1 MKKIVIGLL
10 SLFLVVGTTS
20 AQTGKK
26 ALKQAGKMIGK
37 YATDAAANKGS
48 LEEGLSLLNTAFEDP
63 ELAADPEAYV
73 KMGDMYNSII
83 DAEWKVSLLN
93 PDMPISSNDAPV
105 KATAA
110 FEKALAMAEKKG
122 TKKKAVA
129 GLQSAEAYL
138 NNVGVKFFEK
148 QDYGTAFDYFNKA
161 VDVYET
167 ITAAGGESRL
177 ADDAVRNEH
186 LYVTAASGYY
196 GDKKAEAKPVLM
208 QLYDAGTDKA
218 LVYEAL
224 FNIAQG
230 EGEENAVTYLEKGRE
245 LFPDDSGLLFAEIN
259 YYLKEGKLD
268 QLTGKLKAA
277 IEKEPENTSIY
288 ITLGNVYDQL
298 TQKER
303 EAGNEAKANE
313 YFDLAMDYY
322 NQTIEKDPKNFDA
335 VYSQGALYY
344 NKAAGMTDK
353 INELANDFTPA
364 GTKKYDAL
372 KAEMDGQFKQA
383 LPFFEKA
390 ESMNPNDL
398 NTLVALREIY
408 ARIDQLDKVGPLK
421 ERIEAIQA
429 AGGN

>member
-1 MKKIVIGLL
+1 MKKFVVGLL
-10 SLFLVVGTTS
+10 SLFLVTGTMT

-26 ALKQAGKMIGK
+26 ALSKAGKMIGK
-37 YATDAAANKGS
+37 YAANTTDNAAA
-48 LEEGLSLLNTAFEDP
+48 LEEGLSLLNTAFEDS
-63 ELAADPEAYV
+63 EVAANPDSYV
-73 KMGDMYNSII
+73 KKGELYNSII

-93 PDMPISSNDAPV
+93 PEMPISSNDAPMV
-105 KATAA
+105 AVEA
-110 FEKALAMAEKKG
+110 FEKALSMAEKKG

-129 GLQSAEAYL
+129 GLKGTEAYL
-138 NNVGVKFFEK
+138 NNVGVKFFET
-148 QDYGTAFDYFNKA
+148 QEYGTAFDYFMRA
-161 VDVYET
+161 VDAYKL
-167 ITAAGGESRL
+167 ISAAGGESRL
-177 ADDAVRNEH
+177 DDEAVRNEH
-186 LYVTAASGYY
+186 LYVTAASGY
-196 GDKKAEAKPVLM
+196 
-208 QLYDAGTDKA
+208 
-218 LVYEAL
+218 
-224 FNIAQG
+224 I
-230 EGEENAVTYLEKGRE
+230 TYLEKGRE

-259 YYLKEGKLD
+259 YYLQEGKLD

-303 EAGNEAKANE
+303 EAGNQAKANE

-322 NQTIEKDPKNFDA
+322 NQTIEKDPSNFDA

-344 NKAAGMTDK
+344 NKAAGMTEQ
-353 INELANDFTPA
+353 INQLANDFTPA

-372 KAEMDGQFKQA
+372 KAEMDNQFKEA

-390 ESMNPNDL
+390 ESMNPKDL

-421 ERIEAIQA
+421 ARIEAIQA
-429 AGGN
+429 GN